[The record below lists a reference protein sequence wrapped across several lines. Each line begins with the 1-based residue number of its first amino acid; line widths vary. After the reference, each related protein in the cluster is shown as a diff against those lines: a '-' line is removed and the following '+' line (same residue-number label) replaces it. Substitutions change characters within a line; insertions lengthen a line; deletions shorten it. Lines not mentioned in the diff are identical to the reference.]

1 MEVAQ
6 NGLRDPP
13 QPLQGP
19 TMITPNPIDSGKR
32 SFRSRFLNR
41 STVLAFAAGAAVAAA
56 IGVSAQ
62 GLTMGGWHHGS
73 MMDGTHSAAEVNA
86 HVDHM
91 LKHFYVEI
99 DATEAQKAQIAPL
112 VKQAVNDLLPLQ
124 TQAHTAH
131 QHAMDALSQATLDRG
146 ALEAARVEH
155 LQLADQAS
163 KRLVQLMGDVGD
175 VLTPTQRKAL
185 SDHLQHLHGMKHS

>member
-1 MEVAQ
+1 MS
-6 NGLRDPP
+6 NS
-13 QPLQGP
+13 
-19 TMITPNPIDSGKR
+19 NPMNPGKR
-32 SFRSRFLNR
+32 SFRSLLFNR
-41 STVLAFAAGAAVAAA
+41 STILSFVAGAAVAVAV
-56 IGVSAQ
+56 GVSA
-62 GLTMGGWHHGS
+62 TVAAMGGWQHGS

-99 DATEAQKAQIAPL
+99 DATDAQKAQIGPL
-112 VKQAVNDLLPLQ
+112 VKQAVSDLLPLHA
-124 TQAHTAH
+124 QAHTAH
-131 QHAMDALSQATLDRG
+131 QHALDALTQATLDRG

-185 SDHLQHLHGMKHS
+185 SDHLQHLHGMKNS

>member
-1 MEVAQ
+1 M
-6 NGLRDPP
+6 
-13 QPLQGP
+13 
-19 TMITPNPIDSGKR
+19 TTPNPMNPGKR
-32 SFRSRFLNR
+32 SFRSLLFNR
-41 STVLAFAAGAAVAAA
+41 STILSFVAGAAVAVA

-62 GLTMGGWHHGS
+62 VAAMGGWHHGS
-73 MMDGTHSAAEVNA
+73 MLDGTHSAAEVNA

-99 DATEAQKAQIAPL
+99 DATDAQKAQIGPL
-112 VKQAVNDLLPLQ
+112 VKQAVNDLLPLH
-124 TQAHTAH
+124 TQAHSAH
-131 QHAMDALSQATLDRG
+131 QHALDALSQATLDRG

-175 VLTPTQRKAL
+175 VLTPIQRKAF
-185 SDHLQHLHGMKHS
+185 SDHLQQLHGMKHS

>member
-1 MEVAQ
+1 M
-6 NGLRDPP
+6 
-13 QPLQGP
+13 
-19 TMITPNPIDSGKR
+19 TTPNPMNPGKR
-32 SFRSRFLNR
+32 PSRGRLFNR
-41 STVLAFAAGAAVAAA
+41 STILSFVAGAAVAVAV
-56 IGVSAQ
+56 GVSAQ
-62 GLTMGGWHHGS
+62 VAAMGGWHHGS
-73 MMDGTHSAAEVNA
+73 IMDGTHSAAEVNA

-99 DATEAQKAQIAPL
+99 DATDAQKAQIGPL
-112 VKQAVNDLLPLQ
+112 VKTAVNDLLPLH
-124 TQAHTAH
+124 TQALAAH
-131 QHAMDALSQATLDRG
+131 QHAMDALSQTTLDRS

-175 VLTPTQRKAL
+175 VLTPAQRKAL